1 MISEITH
8 FDRFLNVH
16 PEIVLAV
23 VLIAMFVSV
32 LSRKEF
38 NGKLLV
44 VYVGTIIYLTL
55 LNRSEGGH
63 GINLHLFWTYRYAK
77 GNDYLKRQIIF
88 NIGLFVPL
96 GTIISQLAPQ
106 WKNMRILLL
115 SSVAIELM
123 QLISG
128 RGLFELDDVFNNTI
142 GGLIGFAIG
151 MFFVKLKEHFGGN
164 NKRKQI

>member
-1 MISEITH
+1 MISAITH
-8 FDRFLNVH
+8 FDQFLGEH
-16 PEIVLAV
+16 PETILAI

-32 LSRKEF
+32 FSRKEF

-44 VYVGTIIYLTL
+44 VYVGTILYLTI
-55 LNRSEGGH
+55 LNRSESKH

-77 GNDYLKRQIIF
+77 GNDYLKKQILY

-106 WKNMRILLL
+106 WKNMRLLL
-115 SSVAIELM
+115 FSSVAIELL

-128 RGLFELDDVFNNTI
+128 RGLFELDDVFNNTM
-142 GGLIGFAIG
+142 GGIIGFAIG
-151 MFFVKLKEHFGGN
+151 MLFVKLKEHFGGN
-164 NKRKQI
+164 NKRKQV